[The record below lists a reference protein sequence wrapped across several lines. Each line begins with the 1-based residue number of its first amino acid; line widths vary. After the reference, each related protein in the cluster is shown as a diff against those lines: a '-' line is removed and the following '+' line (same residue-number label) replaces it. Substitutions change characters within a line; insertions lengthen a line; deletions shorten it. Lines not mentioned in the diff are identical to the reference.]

1 MSSEVDPETQEKQN
15 YLRTNIMEAGYDTN
29 TFVEFLIAKK
39 GEAGQDVANWSLPDL
54 KNVVQEF
61 ISLHKQENNNNNIN
75 NNKDEEKKEDLN
87 LNNNEKKEPIIS
99 QSNKEENL
107 FGVKSIPFMEC
118 LKVSNNELS
127 KCDNIQITVGSFEK
141 VEGGLFSKS
150 YVSYLVTTQPL
161 NWNVRRRFSD
171 FEWLRQ
177 TLINHYNYCLIPSV
191 PKKPK
196 NLNKIVNDKFDKEF
210 LSKRSRNFEKFLNYL
225 IIDPI
230 LKNIQLIYDFLSLE
244 KDDEFQKMKKTYDK
258 LKQNAFNI
266 NKVLSLDGNAIIEIN
281 EYKEQYFTN
290 IKESTSQNENILKK
304 INTTIKGLKEDMY
317 NACNK
322 LTEISQNFNLIK
334 ENAIQYTENDDV
346 IQSYAEMSV
355 MFENLSVYLNN
366 QNDII
371 FINLKEYFKYVKN
384 NYRSMKDFIHKTENL
399 KNAFYKSYK
408 NLKIKKEDLF
418 KKGEIYKWDLDPKD
432 NIDKSTLQGDKN
444 LAMEKM
450 LYKETAQVNSQKI
463 IYGFYLNRII
473 DEHDRIKTINS
484 KYHYDNSMKIF
495 EMMTNKTTEF
505 ITSLADNTTEL
516 INSQSHQIDKNEN
529 KNENENDGENEGN
542 K

>member
-1 MSSEVDPETQEKQN
+1 M
-15 YLRTNIMEAGYDTN
+15 I
-29 TFVEFLIAKK
+29 
-39 GEAGQDVANWSLPDL
+39 
-54 KNVVQEF
+54 
-61 ISLHKQENNNNNIN
+61 
-75 NNKDEEKKEDLN
+75 
-87 LNNNEKKEPIIS
+87 
-99 QSNKEENL
+99 
-107 FGVKSIPFMEC
+107 
-118 LKVSNNELS
+118 
-127 KCDNIQITVGSFEK
+127 
-141 VEGGLFSKS
+141 
-150 YVSYLVTTQPL
+150 
-161 NWNVRRRFSD
+161 
-171 FEWLRQ
+171 
-177 TLINHYNYCLIPSV
+177 
-191 PKKPK
+191 
-196 NLNKIVNDKFDKEF
+196 
-210 LSKRSRNFEKFLNYL
+210 
-225 IIDPI
+225 
-230 LKNIQLIYDFLSLE
+230 LIYDFLSLE

-304 INTTIKGLKEDMY
+304 INTTIKGLKEDMN

-366 QNDII
+366 QIDII
-371 FINLKEYFKYVKN
+371 FIHLKEYFKYVKN

>member
-1 MSSEVDPETQEKQN
+1 
-15 YLRTNIMEAGYDTN
+15 
-29 TFVEFLIAKK
+29 
-39 GEAGQDVANWSLPDL
+39 
-54 KNVVQEF
+54 
-61 ISLHKQENNNNNIN
+61 
-75 NNKDEEKKEDLN
+75 
-87 LNNNEKKEPIIS
+87 
-99 QSNKEENL
+99 
-107 FGVKSIPFMEC
+107 MEC

-304 INTTIKGLKEDMY
+304 INTTIKGLKEDMN

-529 KNENENDGENEGN
+529 KN
-542 K
+542 